1 MKDIYQI
8 GRPRNGPPFDEY
20 LDEKDLKILI
30 DSLCHNNKGTI
41 LYEEFISFALDHE
54 TSDETIEVHAKLQK
68 EIFKRTKLRLKDF
81 IKLFSVSKT
90 YGKGYVRNS
99 EFQNV
104 LRKVSS
110 KISVKDVD
118 ILTTYWDVEKEGTI
132 DFHAFAVWLHT
143 GNVPEEVRSDSLT
156 SVIFYFRILST
167 IICHISFLIFTFSLP
182 FPPSFSFFFYR

>member
-41 LYEEFISFALDHE
+41 LYEEFISFAIDHD
-54 TSDETIEVHAKLQK
+54 TSDEAIEVHAKLQK

-167 IICHISFLIFTFSLP
+167 II
-182 FPPSFSFFFYR
+182 

>member
-20 LDEKDLKILI
+20 LDEKNLKILI

-41 LYEEFISFALDHE
+41 LYEEFISFAVDHE

-118 ILTTYWDVEKEGTI
+118 ILTSYWERDKMKEK
-132 DFHAFAVWLHT
+132 
-143 GNVPEEVRSDSLT
+143 
-156 SVIFYFRILST
+156 
-167 IICHISFLIFTFSLP
+167 
-182 FPPSFSFFFYR
+182 